1 MEQLNTIQ
9 LDALRE
15 ISNIGVGNA
24 ATSLSNLLSR
34 KIDITVPSINSIRL
48 DKLME
53 DIGESIVVGIVVKE
67 IGEIEGNILI
77 IFDKNVAEEVIS
89 NLTGT
94 FEDVENMSSM
104 GESVMCEIGNIL
116 SSTYMCA
123 ISRFTGFDL
132 KASVPA
138 VACDMMDAIVAT
150 CIIESGQYDDY
161 VLDIETLF
169 LDNNSKEF
177 GAHFYYIPV
186 PEAVSKLMKK
196 LGIN

>member
-34 KIDITVPSINSIRL
+34 KIDITVPSVNSIRL

-77 IFDKNVAEEVIS
+77 IFDKNVAEDVIS

-94 FEDVENMSSM
+94 FEDVENISIPTKSL
-104 GESVMCEIGNIL
+104 EIQMN
-116 SSTYMCA
+116 T
-123 ISRFTGFDL
+123 
-132 KASVPA
+132 
-138 VACDMMDAIVAT
+138 VAT
-150 CIIESGQYDDY
+150 GGLFGIIFVE
-161 VLDIETLF
+161 I
-169 LDNNSKEF
+169 
-177 GAHFYYIPV
+177 IP
-186 PEAVSKLMKK
+186 
-196 LGIN
+196 LGMIILGFIVWRKRRKA